1 MIRGPWVLLNPHLT
15 ASFISLA
22 SYFPE
27 NSSGPCDK
35 TGRQEKEEQQ
45 FCLSLGDFC
54 DLHISAAYPFHN
66 KTSFSIFFDS
76 LSYFA
81 FQSQMFST

>member
-1 MIRGPWVLLNPHLT
+1 MRALVLLNPNLT
-15 ASFISLA
+15 TSFTSLA

-35 TGRQEKEEQQ
+35 TGRQEKEEQR
-45 FCLSLGDFC
+45 FCLSSGDFC
-54 DLHISAAYPFHN
+54 DLHTSAAYPFSN
-66 KTSFSIFFDS
+66 KMPSSFFFDS

-81 FQSQMFST
+81 FQSQMLST